1 MSRLLILSDI
11 ASEHTQRWVLSLA
24 KAGFEIGIFSL
35 NYSTEE
41 WYQGNKNIAVLH
53 QAKQKVVDDSVFS
66 KLNYLSV
73 LRLLKRKIQEFAPD
87 VVHAHY
93 ATSYGLLGVRSGF
106 HPLVISV
113 WGTDV
118 FVFPKKS
125 FIHAK
130 LMSYIFSKATN
141 LCSTSFCM
149 RDEILKYTDKKIE
162 VIPFGVDVNRFTPA
176 GGKREND
183 PLVIGN
189 IKALESSYGNNILL
203 QAFVLLVK
211 KYPSLP
217 LHLLFVGDGSQRQEL
232 EHAVRE
238 NGLEKQVEFAGR
250 IPHAEIE
257 KMHQRIDIFVS
268 PTIVNESFG
277 VSLVESMACGNAVI
291 ASDTP
296 GFIEV
301 VGSEM
306 NGFIVKRNSVEDVL
320 KALSFY
326 IDHPEERI
334 KKGTSARKRVLENYV
349 WENNVKQMMNVY
361 QTISKN

>member
-1 MSRLLILSDI
+1 MPRLLILSDI

-24 KAGFEIGIFSL
+24 KAGYEIGIFSL
-35 NYSTEE
+35 NHSTEE
-41 WYQGNKNIAVLH
+41 WYQGNKNITVLH
-53 QAKQKVVDDSVFS
+53 QAKQKVADDSVFS

-87 VVHAHY
+87 VMHAHY

-130 LMSYIFSKATN
+130 LISYIFSKATN

-149 RDEILKYTDKKIE
+149 RDEIIKYTDKEIE
-162 VIPFGVDVNRFTPA
+162 VIPFGVDVTRFIPVDA
-176 GGKREND
+176 NKENN
-183 PLVIGN
+183 PIVIGN
-189 IKALESSYGNNILL
+189 IKALEPSYGNHILL
-203 QAFVLLVK
+203 EAFIRLVK

-217 LHLLFVGDGSQRQEL
+217 LRLLFVGDGSQRREL
-232 EHAVRE
+232 ENSVRE
-238 NGLEKQVEFAGR
+238 NGLVKQVEFAGR
-250 IPHAEIE
+250 VPHAEIE
-257 KMHQRIDIFVS
+257 KYHQRIDIFVS

-277 VSLVESMACGNAVI
+277 VSLVESMACGKAVI

-296 GFIEV
+296 GFVEV
-301 VGSEM
+301 VGSEK
-306 NGFIVKRNSVEDVL
+306 NGIIVKRNSVEDVL
-320 KALSFY
+320 NALSFY
-326 IDHPEERI
+326 IDHPEERVM
-334 KKGTSARKRVLENYV
+334 KGATARQRVVEHYV
-349 WENNVKQMMNVY
+349 WEDNVKQMMNVY
-361 QTISKN
+361 QSVSKK